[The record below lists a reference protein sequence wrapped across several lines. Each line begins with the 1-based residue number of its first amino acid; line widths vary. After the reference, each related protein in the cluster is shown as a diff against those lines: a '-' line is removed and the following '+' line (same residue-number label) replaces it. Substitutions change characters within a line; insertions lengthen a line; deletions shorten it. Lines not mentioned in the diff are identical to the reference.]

1 MKKILFVMDQ
11 SHIDQS
17 VSFIDSNPEFYNYT
31 KNCPVANL
39 LKEAFSAE
47 AVQVNTEY
55 SIVKINEELSYFIEL
70 KNNCIK
76 LFLLK
81 FDCFATKKFP
91 EFRSWK
97 GWFFKLFFGT
107 KLPKPISFY
116 LEIPEELA
124 NSSKLY
130 HCFKKTEYQ
139 NGNN

>member
-17 VSFIDSNPEFYNYT
+17 VSFIGSNSEFYNYA

-47 AVQVNTEY
+47 EVSVNTEY
-55 SIVKINEELSYFIEL
+55 LTVKINEELSYFLEL
-70 KNNCIK
+70 KNNYIK
-76 LFLLK
+76 LFLLR
-81 FDCFATKKFP
+81 FDYFATKKFSK
-91 EFRSWK
+91 FRSWK
-97 GWFFKLFFGT
+97 GWFFKLFFGS

-116 LEIPEELA
+116 LEVPEELA

-130 HCFKKTEYQ
+130 HCFKKTDY
-139 NGNN
+139 